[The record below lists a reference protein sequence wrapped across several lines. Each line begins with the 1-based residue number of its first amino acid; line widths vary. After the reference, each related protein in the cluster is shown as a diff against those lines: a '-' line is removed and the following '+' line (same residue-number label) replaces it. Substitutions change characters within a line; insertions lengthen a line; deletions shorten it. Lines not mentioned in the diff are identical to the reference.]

1 MTDLWKHIG
10 NKLHN
15 TIVKMNIPIED
26 LPWVDGRL
34 DTVKLMKTWK
44 KGKNIEQLVDSTPCI
59 DCGLKQKNCK
69 CPPDMY
75 KDWGKND

>member
-15 TIVKMNIPIED
+15 TIIKMNIPIED

-34 DTVKLMKTWK
+34 DTVTLMKTWQ
-44 KGKNIEQLVDSTPCI
+44 KGKNIEQLVDNTS
-59 DCGLKQKNCK
+59 
-69 CPPDMY
+69 
-75 KDWGKND
+75 